1 MGTLSIALPPRER
14 QTAFNER
21 RWSELLADTELAR
34 YPGRIE
40 TDRHGHIVMTPPP
53 SPRHGSL
60 QSKIA
65 HLLHVRAPSGRV
77 ITECPISTADGV
89 KAADVAWA
97 TAATMGELGERVSF
111 PRAPE
116 LCVEVLSPGNTE
128 AEIREKV
135 ALYFDAGAREVWTCA
150 ESGAMTFLRAG
161 ETTTSPSSELFPDF
175 PSQVVLS

>member
-1 MGTLSIALPPRER
+1 MGTLSIELPPRQR

-34 YPGRIE
+34 FPGRIE

-60 QSKIA
+60 QSEIA
-65 HLLHVRAPSGRV
+65 HLLRVRISNGRV

-97 TAATMGELGERVSF
+97 SAGTMRELGERVSF

-116 LCVEVLSPGNTE
+116 LCVEVLSPGNTDE
-128 AEIREKV
+128 EIREKII
-135 ALYFDAGAREVWTCA
+135 LYVDAGSHEVWTCT
-150 ESGAMTFLRAG
+150 ESGVVIFFRTG
-161 ETTTSPSSELFPDF
+161 ETTAVTSSLLFPDF
-175 PSQVVLS
+175 PSQIVLS